1 MNKIGIIGA
10 GTGALPPEV
19 LKMAEEA
26 NVEIVELP
34 RRNSGIF
41 FGYSNLSTNFVVM
54 KASVESVLL
63 NTSSRSVEIFA
74 EILNAIT
81 SCEKRKRTP
90 CVHETHT
97 GAFPCLLQFLFR
109 LRLRFNPYVGNRAR
123 KKRKINIRGV
133 LIELLGFHV

>member
-10 GTGALPPEV
+10 G
-19 LKMAEEA
+19 
-26 NVEIVELP
+26 
-34 RRNSGIF
+34 
-41 FGYSNLSTNFVVM
+41 
-54 KASVESVLL
+54 
-63 NTSSRSVEIFA
+63 
-74 EILNAIT
+74 
-81 SCEKRKRTP
+81 
-90 CVHETHT
+90 T